1 MEGVFITGV
10 LLLCVMLT
18 LLTVNELTHVLCKDR
33 ECSGAGLVTIIPLRK
48 GDARAQVRIRRLIS
62 QLRWTDEALV
72 GTILLLDVDADQA
85 LLEHCTQLCESYD
98 FMRLVKLEHRR
109 TGCSVSCLHSPVFRQ
124 KCPQCVLR
132 AMFMLLPSCA
142 SAP

>member
-10 LLLCVMLT
+10 LLLCVMLA

-48 GDARAQVRIRRLIS
+48 GDARAQVRVRRLIS

-72 GTILLLDVDADQA
+72 GTILLLDVDADPE
-85 LLEHCTQLCESYD
+85 LLEHCAKLCETYG
-98 FMRLVKLEHRR
+98 FMRLTKLEQADH
-109 TGCSVSCLHSPVFRQ
+109 T
-124 KCPQCVLR
+124 LR
-132 AMFMLLPSCA
+132 EILT
-142 SAP
+142 

>member
-98 FMRLVKLEHRR
+98 FMRLVKLEQADGMLRE
-109 TGCSVSCLHSPVFRQ
+109 LHT
-124 KCPQCVLR
+124 
-132 AMFMLLPSCA
+132 
-142 SAP
+142 

>member
-48 GDARAQVRIRRLIS
+48 GDARAQVRIQHKHCPQHTVRIRRLIS

-98 FMRLVKLEHRR
+98 FMRLVKLEQAD
-109 TGCSVSCLHSPVFRQ
+109 GM
-124 KCPQCVLR
+124 LR
-132 AMFMLLPSCA
+132 ELLT
-142 SAP
+142 